1 MFNFDFK
8 FTDNTDK
15 ILQELERKERKF
27 AEQAGMFLEAQAKK
41 NITEFTY
48 QGKNHPGYVDTGRA
62 RGSITH
68 TYTVGEDE
76 IIIYTGSNVEY
87 FIWLEIGSG
96 IYASDGKGRKSP
108 WQWVDK
114 DGVSHWTRGIRPS
127 HALQRAIT
135 DNISTIQTMWIDIIK
150 E

>member
-1 MFNFDFK
+1 MFDFDFK

-15 ILQELERKERKF
+15 FLQELERKERKF
-27 AEQAGMFLEAQAKK
+27 AEQAGMFLETQAKK

-62 RGSITH
+62 RASISH
-68 TYTVGEDE
+68 TYTVSDDE
-76 IIIYTGSNVEY
+76 IVIYTGSNVKY
-87 FIWLEIGSG
+87 FVYLEAGTG

-108 WQWVDK
+108 WYYTDRNGNTYQ
-114 DGVSHWTRGIRPS
+114 TRGIRPS
-127 HALQRAIT
+127 HSLQKAIT
-135 DNISTIQTMWIDIIK
+135 DNISTIKTMWIDILK